1 MKYIK
6 SVGVPIMYYI
16 LVETDEENDE
26 LVIASAKE
34 MLLDLVEE
42 NWEDQFEY
50 GGGVLE
56 FEAIDWLSGAYAH
69 EVEKREEEDEVEETT
84 EDGTGAESGGLR
96 GAVGAVQDTR
106 ERDEGLPL

>member
-16 LVETDEENDE
+16 LVETEEDNDE

-34 MLLDLVEE
+34 MLIDLVEE

-50 GGGVLE
+50 GNSTLE
-56 FEAIDWLSGAYAH
+56 FEAIDWLSGAYVH
-69 EVEKREEEDEVEETT
+69 TVESREEDDEVEKAIEDGVSAESRGLRAPDSAVPGAREREEEV
-84 EDGTGAESGGLR
+84 
-96 GAVGAVQDTR
+96 
-106 ERDEGLPL
+106 PL